1 MRRFRSRQ
9 LVLLALVALSTWTC
23 SSTATTPSNPT
34 TTTKTPP
41 STTEVFSSPLTP
53 NGAVTFTFTT
63 ATSGL
68 ITVSLTSVSPDSTLA
83 LGIAIGILSGTS
95 CELKITNDTALQGS
109 VVTGVGGTASN
120 FCARVYDAAGV
131 VAAPTSVS
139 VTVTHF

>member
-23 SSTATTPSNPT
+23 SSTATTPSNP

-68 ITVSLTSVSPDSTLA
+68 ITVSLTSVSPDSTLT